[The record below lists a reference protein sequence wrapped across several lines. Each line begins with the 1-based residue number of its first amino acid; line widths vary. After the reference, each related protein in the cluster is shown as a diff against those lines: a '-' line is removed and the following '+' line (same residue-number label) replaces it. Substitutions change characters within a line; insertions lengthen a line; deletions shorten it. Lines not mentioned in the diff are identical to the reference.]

1 MGAVMETQMPAF
13 GLPARAAI
21 LDAFTK
27 LRKAT
32 VSCVISVRLSAWNS
46 SALTGRILMKLDI

>member
-1 MGAVMETQMPAF
+1 MEKQMSAF

-32 VSCVISVRLSAWNS
+32 VSYVISVRLSAWNS